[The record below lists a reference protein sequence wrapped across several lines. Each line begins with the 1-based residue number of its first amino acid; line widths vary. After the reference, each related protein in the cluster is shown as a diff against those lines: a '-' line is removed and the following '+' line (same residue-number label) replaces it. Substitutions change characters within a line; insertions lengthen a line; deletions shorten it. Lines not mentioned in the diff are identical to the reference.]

1 MSSDSQQSELRFDTD
16 SLYRVEIFTD
26 QKTGSIR
33 RMTPVDADGNVD
45 SSRPVQYI
53 GEASAMT
60 PAGSLPL
67 SFVLEGETL
76 AEAAA
81 GFAAGAE
88 QSLAETVEEL
98 RRMHREQA
106 NQIMVPGQ
114 GQGGGPMG
122 GAGGGFNPGGN
133 IKL

>member
-1 MSSDSQQSELRFDTD
+1 MSSDSEQQELRFDTD

-26 QKTGSIR
+26 QRTGSIR
-33 RMTPVDADGNVD
+33 RMTPVDADGNID
-45 SSRPVQYI
+45 PSRPVQYI

-76 AEAAA
+76 SEAAT
-81 GFAAGAE
+81 GFAEGAE
-88 QSLAETVEEL
+88 QALTETVEEL
-98 RRMHREQA
+98 RRLQREQQ

-114 GQGGGPMG
+114 GQGGPMG
-122 GAGGGFNPGGN
+122 GAGGGFSPGGN

>member
-1 MSSDSQQSELRFDTD
+1 MSPDSQSQELRFDTD

-26 QKTGSIR
+26 QQTGSIR
-33 RMTPVDADGNVD
+33 RMTPVDADGNAD
-45 SSRPVQYI
+45 PSRPVQYI

-67 SFVLEGETL
+67 SFMLEGETL

-81 GFAAGAE
+81 GFAEGAE
-88 QSLAETVEEL
+88 QALAETVEEL
-98 RRMHREQA
+98 RRLHREQQ

-114 GQGGGPMG
+114 GGAPMG